1 MRMMRSVFLLLSSHL
16 VAGVGASLLPIT
28 YSTFLTHLLPTI
40 TFFNFQVITAEDEL
54 PGNLI
59 YQSFLLPNGEEE
71 LKWDSCNDSTLL
83 QWEDIFD
90 EVHVDNS
97 LYQEITF
104 DENLESNDKCLTL
117 DTTMQQCTTYRPHY
131 HEPFVH
137 YSASYLNKGIM
148 SGVKRVVFVGGGDSM
163 LLHEVL
169 KYKDLEI
176 VLGLELDQKVTR

>member
-1 MRMMRSVFLLLSSHL
+1 MLKSVFIFSPLT
-16 VAGVGASLLPIT
+16 VAASLS
-28 YSTFLTHLLPTI
+28 YFSSTAIITHLLPTL
-40 TFFNFQVITAEDEL
+40 TFFNSQVVKANDEI

-59 YQSFLLPNGEEE
+59 HQSFRLPNGEEE
-71 LKWDSCNDSTLL
+71 LKWDSCDDLTLL
-83 QWEDIFD
+83 QWEDVFD
-90 EVHVDNS
+90 EVHVDKS

-104 DENLESNDKCLTL
+104 DENLESKDKCLTL